1 MRPKIG
7 LSSGRRS
14 PSGRPARLL
23 VEESKNCS
31 AAWFTKEKQSASS
44 ITKRGTARAARID
57 AWSGGPPGAERRAM
71 RSEPC
76 AIKPPPHL
84 EDRKSVVPGKSVS
97 VREDLGGG

>member
-44 ITKRGTARAARID
+44 ITKSGTARAARID

-71 RSEPC
+71 RG
-76 AIKPPPHL
+76 
-84 EDRKSVVPGKSVS
+84 RKGAVEGTRGAERV
-97 VREDLGGG
+97 DLGGRRILKKTTNK